1 MRIEKNIM
9 TPYQPT
15 TDYIYEFI
23 IDSIGF
29 FDP

>member
-15 TDYIYEFI
+15 ADDIYEII
-23 IDSIGF
+23 IDFIGF
-29 FDP
+29 LDP

>member
-9 TPYQPT
+9 TPYQSN
-15 TDYIYEFI
+15 TDYMDEFI

-29 FDP
+29 IGP